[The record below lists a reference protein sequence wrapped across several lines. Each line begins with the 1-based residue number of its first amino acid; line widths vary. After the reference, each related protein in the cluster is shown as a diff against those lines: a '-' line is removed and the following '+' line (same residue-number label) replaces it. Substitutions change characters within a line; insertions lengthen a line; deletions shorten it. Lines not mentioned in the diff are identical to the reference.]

1 MAGTRPLSKQ
11 EIDQVLSL
19 LKTQRDKTLFILG
32 LKSGFR
38 ISELLS
44 IRVKDII
51 QNNRVVDKIRV
62 TRSNMKANRTRD
74 VILHPLAK
82 EYILNLIHQDKLESH
97 HYLFKSRKGD
107 NKAITR
113 EQAWN
118 ILREAFDKAHLTGPL
133 GTHSL
138 RKTFSV
144 SVHKA
149 LGNDLLATQKAL
161 GHSSINSTIAYL
173 PINEEEV
180 DNAILNL

>member
-11 EIDQVLSL
+11 EIDQVLAL
-19 LKTQRDKTLFILG
+19 LETQRDKTLFILG
-32 LKSGFR
+32 VKSGFR

-51 QNNRVVDKIRV
+51 QNNRVVNKIRV
-62 TRSNMKANRTRD
+62 TRSNMKTNKTRD

-107 NKAITR
+107 NKPITR
-113 EQAWN
+113 IQAWN
-118 ILREAFDKAHLTGPL
+118 VLKQAFNEANLTGPT

-138 RKTFSV
+138 RKTFATGTF
-144 SVHKA
+144 KA
-149 LGNDLLATQKAL
+149 LGHNLIATQKAL

-173 PINEEEV
+173 PIDEEEV
-180 DNAILNL
+180 DNAILSL